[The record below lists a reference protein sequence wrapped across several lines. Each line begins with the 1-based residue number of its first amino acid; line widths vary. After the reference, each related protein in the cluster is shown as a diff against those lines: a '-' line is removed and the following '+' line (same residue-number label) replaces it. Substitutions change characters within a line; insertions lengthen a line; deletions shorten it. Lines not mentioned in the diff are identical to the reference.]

1 VDAPSQD
8 LALFDFD
15 GTITSTDTWTPFM
28 RFAVSPGRLFVGR
41 AVLAPVIV
49 GYRLGAIS
57 ASRGRQIATR
67 VAFQGASAA
76 VARRLGAE
84 YAATV
89 LPRTVRWS
97 ALDRI
102 EAHRSRGDHVV
113 IVSAALDLY
122 LGPWCGGHRLDYICS
137 TLEERQG
144 RLTGRYLGRDCVGPE
159 KVRRILERYDLSR
172 YRRVHAYGDSGDDRE
187 MLDLAQT
194 KYYRWQ
200 EISSWNE
207 VTTFDHPRPR

>member
-1 VDAPSQD
+1 VDATPQD

-28 RFAVSPGRLFVGR
+28 RFAVSPRRLFVGR
-41 AVLAPVIV
+41 ALLAPVIV
-49 GYRLGAIS
+49 GYRLGAVS
-57 ASRGRQIATR
+57 ASRGRRIATR
-67 VAFQGASAA
+67 VAFQGVPATT
-76 VARRLGAE
+76 VRELGAE
-84 YAATV
+84 YAARV
-89 LPRTVRWS
+89 LPLTVRPS
-97 ALDRI
+97 ALERL
-102 EAHRSRGDHVV
+102 EAHRSRGDDVV

-122 LGPWCGGHRLDYICS
+122 LGPWCESYRLDYICS

-144 RLTGRYLGRDCVGPE
+144 RLTGRYLGRDCVGTE

-187 MLDLAQT
+187 MLELAQT

-200 EISSWNE
+200 EISSWDE
-207 VTTFDHPRPR
+207 VTSSGHPDAP

>member
-1 VDAPSQD
+1 VDAPPQD

-15 GTITSTDTWTPFM
+15 GTMTSTDTWTPFM
-28 RFAVSPGRLFVGR
+28 HFAVSPYRLFIGR
-41 AVLAPVIV
+41 AVLAPVVV
-49 GYRLGAIS
+49 GYRLGAVS

-67 VAFQGASAA
+67 VAFQGVS
-76 VARRLGAE
+76 VATVRELGAK
-84 YAATV
+84 YAARV
-89 LPRTVRWS
+89 LPQTVRPD

-102 EAHRSRGDHVV
+102 DAHRSRGDDVV
-113 IVSAALDLY
+113 IVSAALDVY
-122 LGPWCGGHRLDYICS
+122 LGPWCDRHGLNYLCS
-137 TLEERQG
+137 ALEERRG
-144 RLTGRYLGRDCVGPE
+144 RLTGRYVGRDCVGPE

-200 EISSWNE
+200 AISSWDE
-207 VTTFDHPRPR
+207 GTSVGHPDAP

>member
-159 KVRRILERYDLSR
+159 KVRR
-172 YRRVHAYGDSGDDRE
+172 VHAYGDSGDDRE
-187 MLDLAQT
+187 MLELAHT
-194 KYYRWQ
+194 KYYCWR
-200 EISSWNE
+200 EISSWDE
-207 VTTFDHPRPR
+207 VTSFGHPDAR

>member
-1 VDAPSQD
+1 MDTPSQD

-15 GTITSTDTWTPFM
+15 GTMTSTDTWTPFM
-28 RFAVSPGRLFVGR
+28 RFAVSPRRLLVGR

-49 GYRLGAIS
+49 GYRLGAVS
-57 ASRGRQIATR
+57 ASRGRRIATR
-67 VAFQGASAA
+67 VAFQGVSAA
-76 VARRLGAE
+76 TVRRLGAE

-89 LPRTVRWS
+89 LPRAVRPA

-102 EAHRSRGDHVV
+102 EAHRSRGDDVV
-113 IVSAALDLY
+113 IVSAALDVY
-122 LGPWCGGHRLDYICS
+122 LGPWCETRGLSCICS
-137 TLEERQG
+137 TLEERG
-144 RLTGRYLGRDCVGPE
+144 GCFTGRYVGRDCAGPE

-187 MLDLAQT
+187 MLELAQT

-200 EISSWNE
+200 EISSWDE
-207 VTTFDHPRPR
+207 VTSFGHPDAP